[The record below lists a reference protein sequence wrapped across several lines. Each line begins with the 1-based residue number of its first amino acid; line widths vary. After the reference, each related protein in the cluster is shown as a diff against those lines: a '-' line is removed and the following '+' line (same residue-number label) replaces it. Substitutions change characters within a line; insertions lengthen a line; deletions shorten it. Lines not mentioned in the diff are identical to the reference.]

1 MQQPPSRPKSKI
13 PQTLSAVVLLCAGVL
28 AGCKSQAQ
36 SKTQAPPPPTVEV
49 AEVSQQDTPIYSEYP
64 AQTYARSLVEVR
76 GRVDGYIEKWLFR
89 PGQQVKA
96 GQPLYVLDLRPYRA
110 HVEQAQGALRQAEA
124 DLTFA
129 QQQTSVLQAEA
140 NLVASRAN
148 LVKAQQD
155 YERFKPLVEQDAAAR
170 QELEASVAALRAAEA
185 TVRANE
191 ANLAQVKVNTRTQV
205 QGSEGKVQAQT
216 GALQTAKLNLQ
227 YGTISAPISGLIGD
241 TLVPVGGLV
250 SANSDQPLTTIAPL
264 DPMWVRFKINE
275 SQYLEFQKLRA
286 GSKGPGVPLQLLLA
300 DNSVFPQTGHIENTL
315 NQVDTKTGTL
325 EMQAQFPNPKGLI
338 LPGQFGRVRFITEQR
353 PNAILIPQRAIQQ
366 NQNIQSVY
374 VVGAENKAEARPV
387 KTGPRVGDDWIIEQ
401 GLKPGEKVIVEGL
414 LSVRP
419 GAVVNPKPYRAQK

>member
-1 MQQPPSRPKSKI
+1 MQPANPYKSKI
-13 PQTLSAVVLLCAGVL
+13 PLTISAVLLVCASVL

-36 SKTQAPPPPTVEV
+36 SKAQAPPPPTVEV
-49 AEVSQQDTPIYSEYP
+49 TEVSQQNTPIYSEYP

-96 GQPLYVLDLRPYRA
+96 GQPLYVLDLRPYTA
-110 HVEQAQGALRQAEA
+110 HVQQAQGALRQAEA

-140 NLVASRAN
+140 NLAASKAN

-185 TVRANE
+185 SVRASE
-191 ANLAQVKVNTRTQV
+191 ANLSQVKVNTQTQV
-205 QGSEGKVQAQT
+205 QSTEGKVQAQM

-227 YGTISAPISGLIGD
+227 YGTISAPVSGLIGD

-250 SANSDQPLTTIAPL
+250 TANAAQPLTTIAPL
-264 DPMWVRFKINE
+264 DPMWVRFKVSE

-286 GSKGPGVPLQLLLA
+286 GSKTPGVPLQLLLA
-300 DNSVFPQTGHIENTL
+300 DNSVFPHAGHIENTL

-325 EMQAQFPNPKGLI
+325 EMQAQFPNPQGVI
-338 LPGQFGRVRFITEQR
+338 LPGQFGRVRFVSEQR
-353 PNAILIPQRAIQQ
+353 TNAIIVPQRAIQQ
-366 NQNIQSVY
+366 NQSIQSVY
-374 VVGAENKAEARPV
+374 VVGPGNKIEARPV
-387 KTGPRVGDDWIIEQ
+387 RTGPRVGDDWIIEQ
-401 GLKPGEKVIVEGL
+401 GLKPGEKVVVEGL

-419 GAVVNPKPYRAQK
+419 GAVVNPMPYRAQK

>member
-1 MQQPPSRPKSKI
+1 MQLPSPYKLKI
-13 PQTLSAVVLLCAGVL
+13 SLAIFAVFLVCAGIL
-28 AGCKSQAQ
+28 TGCKSQAQ
-36 SKTQAPPPPTVEV
+36 SKTQAPPPTVEV
-49 AEVSQQDTPIYSEYP
+49 TEVSQQDTPIFSEYP

-89 PGQQVKA
+89 PGQHVKA
-96 GQPLYVLDLRPYRA
+96 GQPLYVLDLRPYTA
-110 HVEQAQGALRQAEA
+110 HVQQAQGALRQAEA

-140 NLVASRAN
+140 NLAASKAN
-148 LVKAQQD
+148 LVKAQQN

-185 TVRANE
+185 SVRASE
-191 ANLAQVKVNTRTQV
+191 ANLRQVKVNTQTQV
-205 QGSEGKVQAQT
+205 ESTEGKVQAQI

-227 YGTISAPISGLIGD
+227 YGTISAPVGGLIGD

-250 SANSDQPLTTIAPL
+250 TANSAQPLTTIAPL
-264 DPMWVRFKINE
+264 DPMWVRFKISE

-286 GSKGPGVPLQLLLA
+286 GSKTPGVPLQLLLA
-300 DNSVFPQTGHIENTL
+300 DNSVFPHTGHIENTL

-325 EMQAQFPNPKGLI
+325 EMQAQFPNPEGLI
-338 LPGQFGRVRFITEQR
+338 LPGQFGRVRFVSER
-353 PNAILIPQRAIQQ
+353 RSNAIVVPQRAIQQ
-366 NQNIQSVY
+366 NQSIQSVY
-374 VVGAENKAEARPV
+374 VVGPGNTVEARPV

-401 GLKPGEKVIVEGL
+401 GLRPGEKVVVEGL

-419 GAVVNPKPYRAQK
+419 GAVVNPMPYRAQK